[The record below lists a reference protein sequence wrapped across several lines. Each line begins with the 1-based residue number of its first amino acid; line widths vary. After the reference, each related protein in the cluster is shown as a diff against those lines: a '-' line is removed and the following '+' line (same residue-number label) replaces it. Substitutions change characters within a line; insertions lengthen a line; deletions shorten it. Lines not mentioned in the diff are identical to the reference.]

1 VEVRSLDGRNQAW
14 ADALVADHFGSAR
27 VVSRGHLHQTTD
39 LPCLTAYDSGAP
51 VGLLH
56 YRLDDAGDIEVV
68 TLIAVRPQHGVG
80 TALLDALVEQAR
92 AARCRRVWLVTTND
106 NTPAQDFY
114 LSRGWKLG
122 AVHSGAVT
130 AARALKPEIPLLGE
144 DGAAIEDE
152 LEYEL
157 VLRA

>member
-1 VEVRSLDGRNQAW
+1 M
-14 ADALVADHFGSAR
+14 
-27 VVSRGHLHQTTD
+27 
-39 LPCLTAYDSGAP
+39 
-51 VGLLH
+51 
-56 YRLDDAGDIEVV
+56 
-68 TLIAVRPQHGVG
+68 
-80 TALLDALVEQAR
+80 DALVEQAR

-122 AVHSGAVT
+122 AVHAGAVT

-157 VLRA
+157 VLRG